1 MVRASGLHPEG
12 RGFES
17 LAVHH
22 HFGWEYPSI
31 MKHTLS
37 VLVENKFG
45 VLARITGLFSGRGF
59 NIDSLNVAPT
69 NDPHF
74 SRITVSVHGD
84 HTVLD
89 QLVKQLRRLINV
101 LDVKIFAQGQ
111 AVLRELVMA
120 KVSATEK
127 NRSEILQICGIFRA
141 KIINVARTSM
151 IIEMTGDEGKVAAFL
166 DLIEGFGIIELAR
179 TGNLALE
186 RK

>member
-1 MVRASGLHPEG
+1 
-12 RGFES
+12 
-17 LAVHH
+17 
-22 HFGWEYPSI
+22 

-69 NDPHF
+69 NDPHY

-84 HTVLD
+84 ESVLD

-101 LDVKIFAQGQ
+101 LEVKNFTKGQ
-111 AVLRELVMA
+111 AVLRELVMV
-120 KVSATEK
+120 KVSATTE
-127 NRSEILQICGIFRA
+127 NRSEILQICDIFRS
-141 KIINVARTSM
+141 KIINVTHNSVV
-151 IIEMTGDEGKVAAFL
+151 IEMTGDEGKVSAFL
-166 DLIEGFGIIELAR
+166 DLIEPYGVLELAR